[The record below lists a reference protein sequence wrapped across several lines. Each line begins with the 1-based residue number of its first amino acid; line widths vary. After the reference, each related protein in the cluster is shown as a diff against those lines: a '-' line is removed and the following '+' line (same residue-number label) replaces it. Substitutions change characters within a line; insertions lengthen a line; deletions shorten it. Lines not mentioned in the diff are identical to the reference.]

1 MAAAGVAG
9 MGLERSG
16 VSRRA
21 GQRWA
26 QGGADHVG
34 PSRPFKN
41 IGSPPPNELGSHWR
55 MWAEVWYDLAYDG
68 VVR

>member
-41 IGSPPPNELGSHWR
+41 IGSPPR
-55 MWAEVWYDLAYDG
+55 MSWAATGGCGQRYGMTWLMME
-68 VVR
+68 